1 MALARLEHQPSVLAL
16 TELTPLGRRV
26 LAGWLGLNGPTA
38 ARHHG
43 LSGGQGWAG
52 RRRRL
57 LRTLAHTL
65 GTNDIFVGLAV
76 SARRATARGQ
86 DEALEEWH
94 SASACEYRLCKPD
107 GYGRYRRGHATLS
120 FFLEY
125 DRATERA
132 ASYAA
137 KFDAYY
143 RYRGSRQASREYHLF
158 PAVLVVTT
166 DETAEHRI
174 AEAAARAWLRH
185 GGSPLA
191 LQITRLELITNQP
204 DGPLG
209 PIWHSPYE
217 RTHRT
222 RLLALGVSARTPGNW
237 NRAIALPVTG
247 FVTSGFDTGEDSC
260 ARAIEKHQTTGSR
273 SRLASRKQ
281 PSFWEFL

>member
-1 MALARLEHQPSVLAL
+1 MAQLHEEPQAL
-16 TELTPLGRRV
+16 GLSELTPLGRRV

-43 LSGGQGWAG
+43 LSGGQDWAG

-65 GTNDIFVGLAV
+65 GTNDVFVAFAV
-76 SARRATARGQ
+76 AARQEAARGE
-86 DEALEEWH
+86 DDAFEEWR
-94 SASACEYRLCKPD
+94 SASACEHRLCKPD
-107 GYGRYRRGHATLS
+107 GYGRYRRGRATLG

-132 ASYAA
+132 ARYAA

-143 RYRGSRQASREYHLF
+143 RYRASRQAARDYAGF
-158 PAVLVVTT
+158 PTVLAVTT
-166 DETAEHRI
+166 GETAEHRI
-174 AEAAARAWLRH
+174 AEAAARAWMRH

-191 LQITRLELITNQP
+191 VRITRVDLITSQR

-217 RTHRT
+217 HIVGSRGR
-222 RLLALGVSARTPGNW
+222 
-237 NRAIALPVTG
+237 TG
-247 FVTSGFDTGEDSC
+247 FRDKW
-260 ARAIEKHQTTGSR
+260 I
-273 SRLASRKQ
+273 
-281 PSFWEFL
+281 